1 MRTTDSQRRGFT
13 LIELLVVIAIILIL
27 VSMLMPAI
35 KVVQKNAKRAR
46 AMGDVAT
53 IANGLKQYYGE
64 YQQWAATVA
73 GGDETNTVGGIPVN
87 SNLVDLLGG
96 QDISGDN
103 PRLKLFM
110 QVPPQALDSAGTF
123 IDPWRNAY
131 KYMCD
136 FNYNGALSI
145 TFTNASTT
153 NVANVTVGVWSSG
166 QDGVSGTP
174 AQRADD
180 LVTWQ

>member
-64 YQQWAATVA
+64 YQQWATNVA
-73 GGDETNTVGGIPVN
+73 GGTEVTSGGIDVN
-87 SNLVDLLGG
+87 SNLVAVLGG

-110 QVPPQALDSAGTF
+110 QVPPQALDSNGVF
-123 IDPWRNAY
+123 IDPWRNPY

-136 FNYNGALSI
+136 FDYNGTLSI
-145 TFTNASTT
+145 AFTTSPSGMV
-153 NVANVTVGVWSSG
+153 NVAVGVWSSG